1 MILILYK
8 PIDLQSCVVFFFFN
22 LRRKKYFF
30 VLIQMY
36 RGHLIIFTE

>member
-1 MILILYK
+1 MILIPYK
-8 PIDLQSCVVFFFFN
+8 TITYIVVCFFN

-36 RGHLIIFTE
+36 SGHLIIFTE